1 MGNRILVPFVGDGSG
16 TGPLS
21 WGQRL
26 MWNAI
31 QRWESSLALGGVSPL
46 PDGMTT
52 ETIAAALSFI
62 MGRHQSLRTR
72 ICTLPDGRLQQEVA
86 AAGAIMLELVD
97 VPAGQDPAAVAERV
111 RDGYHRVQFEYA
123 NEWPVRMAVVRVDGA
138 PVYLVALYCHLA
150 LDGFGLDALLADVAA
165 LDRAGPVTASQPLAQ
180 AEWET
185 GPAGQRHNERTLR
198 YWDRQLRAV
207 PASRFSAPAGCPPPR
222 FREIR
227 AQSPALDLAARL
239 IAARTGVDTPAVL
252 LAASATALARVT
264 GNNPSVMLILVSNRF
279 RAGFADSVSTV
290 SQPGLCVIDVADAT
304 FDEAVARAWRA
315 SLNTYK
321 YAYCDPTQRDALH
334 ARISAERGEEVDIS
348 CYFND
353 RRTTDPAAPVPTAA
367 DVRAALPASSLHWSP
382 TPFDPA
388 SEPFFVYLN
397 DVPGTVDLRVS
408 LDTRYVAPADAE
420 AYVRELEASAVEAA
434 LDPAATTGVRRREE
448 LV

>member
-1 MGNRILVPFVGDGSG
+1 
-16 TGPLS
+16 
-21 WGQRL
+21 
-26 MWNAI
+26 
-31 QRWESSLALGGVSPL
+31 
-46 PDGMTT
+46 
-52 ETIAAALSFI
+52 
-62 MGRHQSLRTR
+62 
-72 ICTLPDGRLQQEVA
+72 
-86 AAGAIMLELVD
+86 AAGEIMLELVD

-165 LDRAGPVTASQPLAQ
+165 LDGAGPVTASQPLAQ

-198 YWDRQLRAV
+198 YWNRQLRAV
-207 PASRFSAPAGCPPPR
+207 PASRFSAPADCPPPR
-222 FREIR
+222 FREIQ
-227 AQSPALDLAARL
+227 AHSPALDLAARL

-264 GNNPSVMLILVSNRF
+264 GNNPSVMLILVNNRF

-290 SQPGLCVIDVADAT
+290 SQPGLCVIDVAGAS

-321 YAYCDPTQRDALH
+321 YAYCDPVQRDALH
-334 ARISAERGEEVDIS
+334 ARISAERGEEIDIS

-353 RRTTDPAAPVPTAA
+353 RRMQDPADPADPVPTAA
-367 DVRAALPASSLHWSP
+367 DVRAALRSGWRRWSP
-382 TPFDPA
+382 TPFEPT
-388 SEPFFVYLN
+388 SEPFFVH
-397 DVPGTVDLRVS
+397 VSGAAGTVDLRVS
-408 LDTRYVAPADAE
+408 LDTGYVAPADAE
-420 AYVRELEASAVEAA
+420 AYLREFEASAVAAA
-434 LDPAATTGVRRREE
+434 LDPAATTGVP
-448 LV
+448 